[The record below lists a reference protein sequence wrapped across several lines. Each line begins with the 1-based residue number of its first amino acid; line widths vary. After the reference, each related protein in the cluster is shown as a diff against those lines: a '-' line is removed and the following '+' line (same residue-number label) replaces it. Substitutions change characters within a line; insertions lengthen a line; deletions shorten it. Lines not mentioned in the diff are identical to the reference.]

1 MADTTALGVA
11 KLHGY
16 TLDDVHVSRRDGF
29 RCVPP
34 HSGMRTF
41 IFAADNE
48 YDKKRWVPIVNIT
61 TEMMLAGI
69 NIFWPDSELIN
80 SMEGEKHIYLQKHQL
95 YYY

>member
-16 TLDDVHVSRRDGF
+16 TVDEEISAHGRRNGF

-41 IFAADNE
+41 TFIADNE
-48 YDKKRWVPIVNIT
+48 YDKKR
-61 TEMMLAGI
+61 
-69 NIFWPDSELIN
+69 
-80 SMEGEKHIYLQKHQL
+80 
-95 YYY
+95 